1 MTVTVEMRGGRA
13 NQMFGLAAGM
23 LVSKDSGSELILDH
37 RLISRHGPKGFQ
49 ISEIANGF
57 KTVHLNDLEM
67 HMWRKFRRVQPA
79 VEIRVASRIMEARS
93 SRGMVTLPEER
104 WEHRRSYYSDP
115 VLLRGYFQ
123 NAAPDIA
130 ADIDLISSIKS
141 SIAAIPE
148 VAQIG
153 EVVRDLGTDRYIA
166 VHVRRG
172 DYVNVPRNLER
183 LGVCSAEYY
192 ISAVDALAGSIPVL
206 IVSDDHAWCEQNLV
220 NRIPNSRV
228 FDGGSAWSDMSVISG
243 ASAVV
248 LSNSTFSWWGA
259 VLGQG
264 SDVIFPTPWFDDPSA
279 GGDCLGLENWTGI
292 SKSKNTR

>member
-13 NQMFGLAAGM
+13 NQMFGLAAGI
-23 LVSKDSGSELILDH
+23 LVSKEFGSELILDH

-49 ISEIANGF
+49 ISDITNGF

-67 HMWRKFRRVQPA
+67 RMWRKFRRLQPA
-79 VEIRVASRIMEARS
+79 VEVRVASRIMEARS
-93 SRGMVTLPEER
+93 SRGTVTLPEER
-104 WEHRRSYYSDP
+104 WEDRRSYYSNP

-130 ADIDLISSIKS
+130 ADMDLISSIKS
-141 SIAAIPE
+141 SIEEIPE

-153 EVVRDLGTDRYIA
+153 EVVRNLGIDRYIA

-172 DYVNVPRNLER
+172 DYVKVPRNLER
-183 LGVCSAEYY
+183 LGVCSADYY
-192 ISAVDALAGSIPVL
+192 ISAVDALAVSLPVL
-206 IVSDDHAWCEQNLV
+206 IVSDDHAWCEENLV

-228 FDGGSAWSDMSVISG
+228 FNGGSAWSDMSVISG

-259 VLGQG
+259 VLGQSSG
-264 SDVIFPTPWFDDPSA
+264 VIFPTPWFDDPSA
-279 GGDCLGLENWTGI
+279 GGDSLGLANWIGI
-292 SKSKNTR
+292 SKSKNAQ